1 MADRTPGAPLSSSIH
16 TAHRNTRFQLERQPY
31 IKNKD
36 FSRIQSNSSFLLNK
50 LSAGVSQHLPTCTY
64 THTRGSEEGLRQ
76 PAVGGN
82 LFDLCGNIDEPSNH
96 WRDSVKA
103 QQSEK
108 EEDTERDEEMER
120 VQRKY
125 I

>member
-1 MADRTPGAPLSSSIH
+1 M
-16 TAHRNTRFQLERQPY
+16 
-31 IKNKD
+31 
-36 FSRIQSNSSFLLNK
+36 
-50 LSAGVSQHLPTCTY
+50 SQHLPTCTC

-108 EEDTERDEEMER
+108 EEDTERDEERKR

-125 I
+125 ILKRNTMCQQEHRKCFLFLIFICVQH